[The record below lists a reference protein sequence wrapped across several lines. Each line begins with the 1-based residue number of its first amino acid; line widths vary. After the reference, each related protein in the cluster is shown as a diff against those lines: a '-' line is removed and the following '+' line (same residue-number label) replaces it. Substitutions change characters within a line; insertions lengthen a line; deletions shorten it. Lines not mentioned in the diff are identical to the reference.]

1 MALSPEEV
9 IRQNMAP
16 LLDGIINYGRK
27 LGEEAELRDR
37 RAYNEKLLTDQ
48 RAYDERRRADDR
60 AYAESIHQK
69 RRGEAQDD
77 ARYAAKQKDQL
88 DLEREAASL
97 GVDIAGKD
105 FVDAAHEV
113 EKAKRERAAK
123 YKEED
128 AKLALKLEADKL
140 RALNKVQQIQAASE
154 AGVVNPEQLSDSDL
168 IKQTAIGRL
177 EQKAKIEDEA
187 LNLEANK
194 PIVSNYKNLAAQY
207 EALGK
212 EFMRHE
218 SQLDPQGQRAI
229 QAQTY
234 MTLKSSPVWKDIT
247 AWAARYKKTPEE
259 ALMGRGL
266 GPNGEDLHG
275 IEVTEKMPKKL
286 SDAVINAHRQA
297 EIEYRTANNEQ
308 DKIHSV
314 EDRYLKMARLNEV
327 GKQLDQ
333 FEKSYPFLL
342 RVQRYHPPIEQEQDQ
357 PTQARPGGLPLP
369 TPGSKAPAGE
379 APVFGVNGKLVKLNQ
394 ATPDRVEGL
403 FPMLARKAG
412 ESYAPGDWM
421 PETPMSREGWDE
433 FSGSAKTL
441 GLGLYDAAR
450 SAGPYLFGGEVPQ
463 ERQGQVDPITG
474 LVGAAKMATFPLEF
488 PLKAADALINQPS
501 APEKIPAPT
510 RDDIDRARAEMLE
523 RLRASGDP
531 IPPKYDWLSIYN
543 REVNSPE
550 WERIMI
556 EQGLINR

>member
-9 IRQNMAP
+9 LRQNMAP
-16 LLDGIINYGRK
+16 MLDGIINYGRK
-27 LGEEAELRDR
+27 LGEEVELRDR
-37 RAYNEKLLTDQ
+37 RAYSEKLLADQ
-48 RAYDERRRADDR
+48 RAYEDRRRADDR

-97 GVDIAGKD
+97 DVDISGKD

-128 AKLALKLEADKL
+128 AKLALKLEIEKL
-140 RALNKVQQIQAASE
+140 RALNKAQQIQAAVE
-154 AGVVNPEQLSDSDL
+154 ANVANPGQLSDSDL

-218 SQLDPQGQRAI
+218 SQLDPQGQRAV
-229 QAQTY
+229 QAKTY
-234 MTLKSSPVWKDIT
+234 MALKSSPVWKDIT

-342 RVQRYHPPIEQEQDQ
+342 RVQRYHPPIEQGQDQ
-357 PTQARPGGLPLP
+357 PAKAKPGGLPLP
-369 TPGSKAPAGE
+369 THGSKVPAGE
-379 APVFGVNGKLVKLNQ
+379 VPLFGANGKPVQ
-394 ATPDRVEGL
+394 AEAPAVSQLPAWPPVNEAQRVAWDSMMSQPQVGATGAD
-403 FPMLARKAG
+403 PYAAYRKFL
-412 ESYAPGDWM
+412 SPGQ
-421 PETPMSREGWDE
+421 EI
-433 FSGSAKTL
+433 
-441 GLGLYDAAR
+441 
-450 SAGPYLFGGEVPQ
+450 FGGSVVNPQ
-463 ERQGQVDPITG
+463 P
-474 LVGAAKMATFPLEF
+474 AP
-488 PLKAADALINQPS
+488 PS
-501 APEKIPAPT
+501 WAPELP
-510 RDDIDRARAEMLE
+510 IDQSTLE
-523 RLRASGDP
+523 RTMRMVRPPANPNSG
-531 IPPKYDWLSIYN
+531 YTF
-543 REVNSPE
+543 
-550 WERIMI
+550 
-556 EQGLINR
+556 